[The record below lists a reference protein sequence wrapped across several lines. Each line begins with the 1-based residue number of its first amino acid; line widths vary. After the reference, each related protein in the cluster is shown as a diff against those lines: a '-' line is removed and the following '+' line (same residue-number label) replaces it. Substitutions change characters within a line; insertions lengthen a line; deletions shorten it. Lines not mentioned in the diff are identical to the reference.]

1 MGRLEPAALTNCF
14 CTSIATI
21 FACMQWK
28 CVLKAIKP
36 LKQEHAER
44 LCQTTKDCFCT
55 SIATIFACSWIE
67 IKPRGKDI
75 AQLRRGKPWSTDR
88 QIVSGADR
96 ACGGRPVLQWEPTK
110 YLFVLLA
117 STIQISIHTLMLY
130 HAIMFICS
138 LVLTILTRTSKGL
151 HFWKKVILVS
161 KAENPPYLSFKW
173 CVLSLR

>member
-1 MGRLEPAALTNCF
+1 MGRIEPAALTNCVSSSIATIFACMQFKCVLVAPNLKNRSTWRDQVKKKHFF

-21 FACMQWK
+21 FASTW
-28 CVLKAIKP
+28 
-36 LKQEHAER
+36 
-44 LCQTTKDCFCT
+44 
-55 SIATIFACSWIE
+55 IA

-173 CVLSLR
+173 CVFSLR